1 MATTRQEDKTIIGP
15 TITVDGE
22 IDAEGGVVV
31 LGRVTGKLRSAE
43 DVVVDAG
50 GEVEAEV
57 EAEAVAVAGRLV
69 GPVDAKSRVEISA
82 EGRVT
87 GDLRAPRILIADGAQ
102 YKGNIDMG

>member
-1 MATTRQEDKTIIGP
+1 MVTRQEDKTIIGP
-15 TITVDGE
+15 TMTIEGE
-22 IDAEGGVVV
+22 LEAEGGVVV
-31 LGRVTGKLRSAE
+31 MGRVIGKLKSAE
-43 DVVVDAG
+43 DVTVDEG

-57 EAEAVAVAGRLV
+57 EAEAVAVAGRVLGQV
-69 GPVDAKSRVEISA
+69 EATNRVEITA